1 MVENAEVFDFKLD
14 EEDLARMAVIYDN
27 TRVAWDP
34 RDF

>member
-1 MVENAEVFDFKLD
+1 VFDFALHAD
-14 EEDLARMAVIYDN
+14 DLARMAVLYDN

>member
-1 MVENAEVFDFKLD
+1 MIENEMVFDFALD
-14 EEDLARMAVIYDN
+14 EDDLTRLASLYDN